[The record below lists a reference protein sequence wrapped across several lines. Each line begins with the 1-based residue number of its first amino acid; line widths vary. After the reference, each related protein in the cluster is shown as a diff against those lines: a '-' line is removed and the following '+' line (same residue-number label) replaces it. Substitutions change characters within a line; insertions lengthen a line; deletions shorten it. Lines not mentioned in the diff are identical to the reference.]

1 MKKYSIKRNKSDIK
15 SFAIRASSMI
25 VILYLLFGIIFGVT
39 TMKNSDMHPQIHAG
53 DLILYYRLDKN
64 YVADD
69 VIVAKVG
76 DEQLIGRVIAK
87 PGDEVDIT
95 KEGKVVINGSLV
107 VENDIFYP
115 TPQYDSE
122 ITYPV
127 LLKEDEYFVLCDQ
140 RNGAKDSRIYGTI
153 QKRNTKGKVITLLRK
168 NNI

>member
-1 MKKYSIKRNKSDIK
+1 MKKYSTERNKSDIK
-15 SFAIRASSMI
+15 SFLIRLVSMI
-25 VILYLLFGIIFGVT
+25 VLLFFLFGIIFGVT

-64 YVADD
+64 YVAND

-127 LLKEDEYFVLCDQ
+127 LLKKDEYFVLCDQ

-153 QKRNTKGKVITLLRK
+153 QKRNIKGKVITLLRK

>member
-1 MKKYSIKRNKSDIK
+1 MRKP
-15 SFAIRASSMI
+15 F
-25 VILYLLFGIIFGVT
+25 VFGVAVGNDHFIGRKEEIERLSANFKYGVNT
-39 TMKNSDMHPQIHAG
+39 I
-53 DLILYYRLDKN
+53 LISRRRIGKTSLVN
-64 YVADD
+64 YVAND
-69 VIVAKVG
+69 VIVSKVG
-76 DEQLIGRVIAK
+76 KEKFIGRVIAK

>member
-1 MKKYSIKRNKSDIK
+1 MTQEFY
-15 SFAIRASSMI
+15 
-25 VILYLLFGIIFGVT
+25 
-39 TMKNSDMHPQIHAG
+39 
-53 DLILYYRLDKN
+53 LILF
-64 YVADD
+64 
-69 VIVAKVG
+69 IVLSLILSY
-76 DEQLIGRVIAK
+76 LIGSIPTAKIIASRH
-87 PGDEVDIT
+87 GVDIT

-153 QKRNTKGKVITLLRK
+153 QKRNTKGKVIILLRK

>member
-64 YVADD
+64 YVAND
-69 VIVAKVG
+69 VIVSKVG
-76 DEQLIGRVIAK
+76 KEKFIGRVIAK

-122 ITYPV
+122 IIYPV